1 MAFWRRTAPAT
12 PDLDHMDALAL
23 AGPFLEIDAGMVASG
38 IGSICYR
45 GTDEP
50 AFRAVEKDARDLL
63 TQLGLSPRAA
73 EVRVDEHGFK
83 WLVVS
88 RGPALYPS
96 LVTDLRAASRVFV
109 DNGFGAQLLCAMT
122 VFEGL
127 ARTQAALVYLYKR
140 GTVYPFA
147 PRAEKTR
154 NNRLEL
160 AIKNAIEGFVP
171 VESDLEQ
178 WFALWDAPGM
188 RH

>member
-1 MAFWRRTAPAT
+1 
-12 PDLDHMDALAL
+12 MDALAL